1 MFNVIIAD
9 DESIIRRRL
18 RECIDWE
25 NCGFSLI
32 DEASDGQ
39 ELLNK
44 VIIHHPDLVIT
55 DIKMP
60 NMTAIDF
67 ISELRKRNIFTE
79 VVVVSGYSKFEYAK
93 ELLKYGVSDYLLK
106 PIDKDELYF
115 VLAKLNTII
124 HQKKKDSLLSV
135 QNNIIN
141 FLNGTTETVNIDFKE
156 NGFSILSVFF
166 ECKTGSISK
175 HIEIFNYYFDMF
187 FDNWLIIERRQKN
200 IIIMLNFEYDSLER
214 HLYDAFKTVND
225 EISERENNDSISVF
239 YCTPSKSFQNIKEQY
254 KKLGKVDS
262 VRAFSGKKCF
272 ANADKISLSLNE
284 NIYFDIHEN
293 PYINNILKKIDKD
306 DFVIIK
312 KEYDKFSKTMIDSN
326 MSFSIIKQNNFIFMN
341 ILYHNLI
348 ENNKQTDSIK
358 NLFKD
363 VFTKYNDL
371 EYYDEVINYVTD
383 LLFEVNH
390 EFSLKPN
397 NTIEKYYREAMDY
410 IQENFMSA
418 ISLTDVADHLGIS
431 TGYLSII
438 FKQKKMGSFVKHL
451 RDLRMQEAKKLLT
464 SSGKKVYEIALEL
477 GFYNSRYFS
486 ELFKSETGLTPLDYR
501 KKYSK

>member
-18 RECIDWE
+18 KECVDWE
-25 NCGFSLI
+25 NCGFCLI

-44 VIIHHPDLVIT
+44 VITHHPDLVIT

-60 NMTAIDF
+60 HMTAIDF
-67 ISELRKRNIFTE
+67 VSELRKREIFIE
-79 VVVVSGYSKFEYAK
+79 VVVISGYSKFEYAK

-106 PIDKDELYF
+106 PIDKDELYS
-115 VLAKLNTII
+115 VLTKLNTTIR
-124 HQKKKDSLLSV
+124 QKKKGFLLSA
-135 QNNIIN
+135 QNTIIQ
-141 FLNGTTETVNIDFKE
+141 FLNGTADSIHIDFKE
-156 NGFSILSVFF
+156 NGFSMLSVFF
-166 ECKTGSISK
+166 ECKTGSISN
-175 HIEIFNYYFDMF
+175 HIKIFSYYFDMF
-187 FDNWLIIERRQKN
+187 FDNWLIIEKSQKS
-200 IIIMLNFEYDSLER
+200 IVILLNCEYDLLEKQ
-214 HLYDAFKTVND
+214 LYDAFQTVND
-225 EISERENNDSISVF
+225 EISERDNHDSISVF
-239 YCTPSKSFQNIKEQY
+239 YCTPSHSFQNIKEQY
-254 KKLGKVDS
+254 QKLSNVNS
-262 VRAFSGKKCF
+262 IRAFSGKKCF

-284 NIYFDIHEN
+284 HMYFDIHEN

-306 DFVIIK
+306 DFIIIK
-312 KEYDKFSKTMIDSN
+312 KEYDKFSKMMIDAN
-326 MSFSIIKQNNFIFMN
+326 MSFSVIKQNNFILMN

-348 ENNKQTDSIK
+348 ENNKQTDKIK
-358 NLFKD
+358 NIFKD

-383 LLFEVNH
+383 LLFAVNH

-397 NTIEKYYREAMDY
+397 NTIEKYYREAMNY
-410 IQENFMSA
+410 IQKNFMST
-418 ISLTDVADHLGIS
+418 ISLSDVADHLGIS

-451 RDLRMQEAKKLLT
+451 RGLRVQEAKKLLT

-477 GFYNSRYFS
+477 GFYNARYFS